1 MIYMKAFANR
11 LIFTVDNLQNEGLPD
26 ITQTPPNSLP
36 NESNHKPPRL
46 RSERI
51 RPAPDR
57 LDL

>member
-11 LIFTVDNLQNEGLPD
+11 LILTVDNLQNEGLPD
-26 ITQTPPNSLP
+26 ITRTPPNSLP
-36 NESNHKPPRL
+36 NESNHKPPRR
-46 RSERI
+46 RSGRI

>member
-11 LIFTVDNLQNEGLPD
+11 LILTVDNLQNEGLPD